1 MRFVYST
8 KKMDANKIIIITTIL
23 NFFVFLIKV
32 TVGIVFSFSTLI
44 ADSIQSF
51 IDFLTDIMSLIANK
65 IGKRRANKTY
75 PFGYGQVYYLANLI
89 TGFLLFLIGIF
100 IVYQFFFFKSDL
112 KPNLILFILLLI
124 VMTIKL
130 IVVKLLH
137 NYSIKFKSELLIE
150 SFKESKTDFISTCI
164 VLMIL
169 VLSLFEDSI
178 PLNINVDKI
187 GSLGMAIYVFYTSIK
202 MMISN
207 IRGLLMNDEEN
218 NEIKEEIINEINQFK
233 EIDLKKVKVI
243 KMSIYYS
250 VFLQIDFDDNLKIKE
265 YLKIEK
271 ELKHHLK
278 SKNKLIRFI
287 DIEPV

>member
-32 TVGIVFSFSTLI
+32 IVGIVFSFSTLI

-51 IDFLTDIMSLIANK
+51 IDFLTDIMGLIANK

-100 IVYQFFFFKSDL
+100 IVYQFFFFESDL
-112 KPNLILFILLLI
+112 KPNLMLFILLLI

-169 VLSLFEDSI
+169 VLSLFEDFI

-187 GSLGMAIYVFYTSIK
+187 GSLGMAIYVFYISIK

-233 EIDLKKVKVI
+233 KIDLKKVKVI

-265 YLKIEK
+265 YLMIEK

>member
-1 MRFVYST
+1 
-8 KKMDANKIIIITTIL
+8 MDANKIIIITTIL

-169 VLSLFEDSI
+169 VLSLFEDII

-265 YLKIEK
+265 YLMIEK
-271 ELKHHLK
+271 ELKYHLK

>member
-169 VLSLFEDSI
+169 VLSLFEDII

-265 YLKIEK
+265 YLMIEK
-271 ELKHHLK
+271 ELKYHLK

>member
-1 MRFVYST
+1 
-8 KKMDANKIIIITTIL
+8 MDANKIIIITTIL